1 MFATAAVPLYAGSC
15 AAVPV
20 LHWEPAIMRST
31 ARPRH
36 VPRRRLPSQLSSH
49 TSCLRP
55 ARGNKASLW
64 DGPVKEGVAVRERL
78 MAYYR

>member
-1 MFATAAVPLYAGSC
+1 
-15 AAVPV
+15 
-20 LHWEPAIMRST
+20 MRST